1 MLRDLKNLSNS
12 NNETSLFTVNQNSK
26 KVFDNPSFSSFKEN
40 AFITN
45 EDDDESGEDDD
56 DDESDSNDND
66 DEDNSGVSGDNSRH
80 QYESNQQI
88 SDTVMDSG
96 IAYKLNNNNIK
107 LDDLLPAYKR
117 INSDTQRSPNINEIT
132 SLTENRMKIS
142 NQKMSVQSGDY
153 DDENLLNKVN
163 SRDLVPV
170 DGNSELLDDKIKMI
184 QQQAKIN
191 DNERNRSSK
200 NN

>member
-1 MLRDLKNLSNS
+1 
-12 NNETSLFTVNQNSK
+12 
-26 KVFDNPSFSSFKEN
+26 VFDNPSFSSFKEN

-56 DDESDSNDND
+56 DESDSNEND
-66 DEDNSGVSGDNSRH
+66 DEDNSGVSGDNSGH
-80 QYESNQQI
+80 QYDSNLQI

-142 NQKMSVQSGDY
+142 NYKMSVQSGDY

-184 QQQAKIN
+184 QQQAKIS

>member
-12 NNETSLFTVNQNSK
+12 NNETSLFTINQNSK

-45 EDDDESGEDDD
+45 EDDESNDEESDDD
-56 DDESDSNDND
+56 SAGDEDEDEDSNV
-66 DEDNSGVSGDNSRH
+66 DNSAN
-80 QYESNQQI
+80 QQESNLHV

-96 IAYKLNNNNIK
+96 IAYKLNNNIK
-107 LDDLLPAYKR
+107 LDDILPAYKR

-153 DDENLLNKVN
+153 EDENLLNKVN

-170 DGNSELLDDKIKMI
+170 EGNADQVEDKIKMI
-184 QQQAKIN
+184 QKQAGK
-191 DNERNRSSK
+191 NENEKNNRDRESK
-200 NN
+200 NNY